1 MSTQRNPA
9 DDTRGI
15 RLPPEETGRVPVS
28 IAHAEAHWFGV
39 PPPIAL
45 LGLAAGS
52 FAAAVALFAAGSWP
66 YGLILLGLT
75 ALLAAAFAE
84 VARRRPY
91 SALTRASAQAAVL
104 TRERGRATLEMLMA
118 RSSAVAEQQRVR
130 SARSV
135 IEAERR
141 ATTLRLGEAV
151 QREDDVAVQSAR
163 ERLAELGRVEEE
175 LGKRLQVRL
184 AETDD
189 RLRRARLP
197 VQRTMIVSPVGEAT
211 PPQPA
216 RIPEPYPPPD
226 EGTPPTPAIVPEPSP
241 DPKPDK
247 EEDDRRS
254 AA

>member
-15 RLPPEETGRVPVS
+15 RLPREETGSAPVS
-28 IAHAEAHWFGV
+28 IAHAEVHWFGV
-39 PPPIAL
+39 PPPIVL
-45 LGLAAGS
+45 LGLTVVS
-52 FAAAVALFAAGSWP
+52 FAAAVALFAAGRWP
-66 YGLILLGLT
+66 YGLILLGLS
-75 ALLAAAFAE
+75 ALLAAAVAE

-91 SALTRASAQAAVL
+91 AALTRASAHAAAGA
-104 TRERGRATLEMLMA
+104 RERARVTLEMLMA

-163 ERLAELGRVEEE
+163 ERLAGLGRAEEE

-184 AETDD
+184 AETDE

-197 VQRTMIVSPVGEAT
+197 VQRTMIVPPVGEAT

-247 EEDDRRS
+247 EEDSRS